1 MRDGDPK
8 KGSETWGGW
17 EQSPRR
23 GGGGD
28 RAPEG
33 VDRDSK
39 KGNKQ
44 GPGALMI
51 KSPGFVLKP

>member
-1 MRDGDPK
+1 METPRKAQRLGVDGN
-8 KGSETWGGW
+8 
-17 EQSPRR
+17 R
-23 GGGGD
+23 GLEGAGGD
-28 RAPEG
+28 RAPAG

-44 GPGALMI
+44 SPGALMI